1 MHWNNK
7 HCSYVFAFHLNDS
20 GFIPYLWTYTNV
32 SNRDNTMYLPLTL
45 MALVWSII
53 SERLRTPLTKT
64 KPQIT
69 AIAANELIFNH
80 LYQWRSKTINYTTS
94 S

>member
-1 MHWNNK
+1 
-7 HCSYVFAFHLNDS
+7 
-20 GFIPYLWTYTNV
+20 
-32 SNRDNTMYLPLTL
+32 MYLPLTL

-80 LYQWRSKTINYTTS
+80 LYQ
-94 S
+94 